1 MNKNY
6 LSKTLNVSGIIGG
19 GIVLVVSIP
28 ALIVSHAKYKK
39 EHPELKGTNLEMRD
53 DLMVT
58 CAASSMTVIAT
69 KAICDA
75 IIGLKKNNF

>member
-6 LSKTLNVSGIIGG
+6 LSKTFNVSGIIGG

-69 KAICDA
+69 KVICDA
-75 IIGLKKNNF
+75 IIGLKK